1 MIHGDNEDVG
11 GDGISDCPVLLYQM
25 IKGLSE
31 RFEWVDVWRF
41 IDLLVE
47 HVVGFAPLI
56 SMTQAELEFI
66 SSPCPESPVN
76 INCKSAR
83 KKPLTSPK
91 FFTAMFSSIN
101 ISVDFQF

>member
-47 HVVGFAPLI
+47 QWLVLLH
-56 SMTQAELEFI
+56 
-66 SSPCPESPVN
+66 
-76 INCKSAR
+76 
-83 KKPLTSPK
+83 
-91 FFTAMFSSIN
+91 
-101 ISVDFQF
+101 

>member
-66 SSPCPESPVN
+66 SRPSPESPVN

-83 KKPLTSPK
+83 KKT
-91 FFTAMFSSIN
+91 
-101 ISVDFQF
+101 VDKLQIFYCHV